1 MIELF
6 RLDLG
11 NFIVAFALLIQRA
24 PFINTTQ
31 NEYLLLITACK

>member
-11 NFIVAFALLIQRA
+11 NFIVSFALLIQRSS
-24 PFINTTQ
+24 FINTSQ
-31 NEYLLLITACK
+31 YEY